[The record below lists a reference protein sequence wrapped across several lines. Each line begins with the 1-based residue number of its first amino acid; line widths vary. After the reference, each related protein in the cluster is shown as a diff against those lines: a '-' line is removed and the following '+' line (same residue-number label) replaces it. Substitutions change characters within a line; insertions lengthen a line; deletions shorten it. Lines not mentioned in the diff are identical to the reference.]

1 MMKTETI
8 VIALL
13 MLAAY
18 VHAAGV
24 SIGTAYEGAAGETVK
39 AQVMLDAS
47 TPVASA
53 QLQINYDPMLLKVL
67 SVTNTG
73 VSGTQFI
80 MGYKDHH
87 GSVDVVMACA
97 DGSCN
102 QSGVLLEV
110 LFQLNDGVPLGTAID
125 LIIARSDLG
134 GDYGKNLA
142 RQTSLTVENGKV
154 SVVPS
159 ATLDT
164 DGDGIPDAW
173 AWRYFNTTTNIA
185 LTADTDGDGTNNE
198 SEYKAGTDPLDR
210 FSVFKITHSET
221 LPAPDKPCAGFMV
234 KWQSVAGKRYRVER
248 TTDLRS
254 AFEPIA
260 SGIDAVLP
268 ENSYMD
274 SSATNAPS
282 YFYRISV
289 DTAP

>member
-1 MMKTETI
+1 MMKIKTI

-13 MLAAY
+13 LLASY

-24 SIGTAYEGAAGETVK
+24 SIGTSYEGAAGETVK
-39 AQVMLDAS
+39 AQVILDAS
-47 TPVASA
+47 TPVASV
-53 QLQINYDPMLLKVL
+53 QIQINYDPILLKIL
-67 SVTNTG
+67 SVTN
-73 VSGTQFI
+73 SGTAGSQFI
-80 MGYKDHH
+80 MGYKDHY
-87 GSVDVVMACA
+87 GSLDVVMACA
-97 DGSCN
+97 DGSCT
-102 QSGVLLEV
+102 QSGVLFEI
-110 LFQLNDGVPLGTAID
+110 LFKVNDGVPLGAGID

-142 RQTSLTVENGKV
+142 SMPPLTFNNGKV

-173 AWRYFNTTTNIA
+173 AWRYFNTTTNIV
-185 LTADTDGDGTNNE
+185 LKSDPDGDGTDNE
-198 SEYKAGTDPLDR
+198 SEFKAGTHPNDR
-210 FSVFKITHSET
+210 LSVFKITSSET
-221 LPAPDKPCAGFMV
+221 VPAPDKPCAGFMV
-234 KWQSVAGKRYRVER
+234 KWQSAGGKRYRVER

-254 AFEPIA
+254 AFTPIVT
-260 SGIDAVLP
+260 GIEAILP

-289 DTAP
+289 E